1 MELKNNS
8 KIYFEPTSHT
18 YLMDGETLLMGVT
31 ELLAKH
37 NLSADYAGIKKD
49 VLENAAKEGTRLHEM
64 IEGYDSGETILNS
77 PLIEQYKKI
86 CAENGLK
93 FVANELL
100 VSDEEMVASK
110 IDGVYELANG
120 HYALVD
126 YKFTQKIHWR
136 PLAWQLGVYK
146 VFFERQFPGAIVD
159 ATYVLHGDKKT
170 DRLNGLYPVTPVSE
184 SEVDALLDAERK
196 GIIYIDENATTDI
209 SEVLG
214 DGVAHY
220 IDAVVAIADMKAK
233 LKEAEDTL
241 KDIDKKILRYMEDN
255 NLDELQ
261 AGGGVIK
268 RKKGSI
274 QTRVDSDKL
283 KNKFPHIW
291 EMVKKEVPVS
301 GSISYKPNK

>member
-8 KIYFEPTSHT
+8 RIYFEPTSHT

-31 ELLAKH
+31 ELLDKH

-64 IEGYDSGETILNS
+64 IEGYDNGETILNS

-93 FVANELL
+93 FVVNELL

-170 DRLNGLYPVTPVSE
+170 ERLNGLYPVTPVSE
-184 SEVDALLDAERK
+184 AEVDALLDAERN
-196 GIIYIDENATTDI
+196 GIIYIDENATPDI
-209 SEVLG
+209 SEVIG
-214 DGVAHY
+214 DEVAPY
-220 IDAVVAIADMKAK
+220 INAVVALSDMKAK
-233 LKEAEDTL
+233 VKEAEAAL
-241 KDIDKKILRYMEDN
+241 KDIDNKILRYMEDN

-283 KNKFPHIW
+283 KDKFPHIW
-291 EMVKKEVPVS
+291 EMVKKKVAVS
-301 GSISYKPNK
+301 GSISYKPNE